1 MGRIIIR
8 KAGRDDAHGIARV
21 CAAGWRDTYEGIYE
35 PERIEAAIAEY
46 YSPERIA
53 GEIAAP
59 HDWDGWI
66 VAVDDGTVVGAG
78 GGGMI
83 EPGVGELFVLYLD
96 PPRRREGI
104 GRPVR
109 PSTRRGVGRESAA
122 CCSTRSPS
130 SSAHAAHVS
139 NGSASIPT
147 TRKASASTSRAVST
161 RVASAQPGANR
172 WKAALRCG
180 SGGTSTT
187 SNLVTGPAV

>member
-35 PERIEAAIAEY
+35 PERIEAANAEN

-66 VAVDDGTVVGAG
+66 LAGDVGTVGRTG

-83 EPGVGELFVLYLD
+83 APGAVKLVDAYPD
-96 PPRRREGI
+96 PPRPRAAI
-104 GRPVR
+104 G
-109 PSTRRGVGRESAA
+109 
-122 CCSTRSPS
+122 
-130 SSAHAAHVS
+130 
-139 NGSASIPT
+139 N
-147 TRKASASTSRAVST
+147 
-161 RVASAQPGANR
+161 RV
-172 WKAALRCG
+172 
-180 SGGTSTT
+180 
-187 SNLVTGPAV
+187 VE